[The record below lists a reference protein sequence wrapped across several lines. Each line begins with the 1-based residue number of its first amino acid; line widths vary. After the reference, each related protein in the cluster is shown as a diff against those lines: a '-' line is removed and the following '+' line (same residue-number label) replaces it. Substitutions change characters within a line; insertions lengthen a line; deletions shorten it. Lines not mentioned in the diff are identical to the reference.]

1 LSEIIKKYKLIP
13 GEIPLT
19 SEKPEGAGIEPKTM
33 EEQEKPLALDKMIRA
48 RVKFLEEK
56 IQLEKEQAYRSGF
69 EDGQEMARDE
79 LKEEQKKFIQLF
91 SNLIEE
97 LTRQKKGYLKS
108 AEKEIIRL
116 SLKIASKVI
125 QGKIET
131 DKKFILSNLR
141 HILKLLSDKSRIVIR
156 LNPADLEVVSKFSK
170 EQKSSEGIKELVL
183 EEDEGIS
190 RGGCLVSS
198 ESGHIDGRI
207 ETQLEIIG
215 RALLDTD

>member
-1 LSEIIKKYKLIP
+1 MSEIIKKYKLIS
-13 GEIPLT
+13 GEIPPTL
-19 SEKPEGAGIEPKTM
+19 EKPEGATVETKTT
-33 EEQEKPLALDKMIRA
+33 EEQEKSLALDKMIQT

-56 IQLEKEQAYRSGF
+56 IQMEKEQAYRSGF
-69 EDGQEMARDE
+69 EDGQDMARDE
-79 LKEEQKKFIQLF
+79 LKEEQKRIIQLF

-97 LTRQKKGYLKS
+97 LTRQKKDYLKS
-108 AEKEIIRL
+108 AEKELVRL

-125 QGKIET
+125 QRKIET

-156 LNPADLEVVSKFSK
+156 LNPADLETVSRFSQ

-198 ESGHIDGRI
+198 ESGHIDGQI

-215 RALLDTD
+215 KALLEAE